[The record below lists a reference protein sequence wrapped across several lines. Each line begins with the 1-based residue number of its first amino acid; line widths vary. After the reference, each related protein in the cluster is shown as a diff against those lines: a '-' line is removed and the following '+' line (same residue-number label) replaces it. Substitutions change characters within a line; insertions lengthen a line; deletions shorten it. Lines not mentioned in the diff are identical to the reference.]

1 MTEDSK
7 QERKLAAIMFT
18 DMVGYS
24 ALTQKNESLALD
36 LLEEHRNILRPLFPK
51 HGGEEIE
58 TVGDAFFVEFSSA
71 LEAVR
76 CAVEIQES
84 LVKRNCNG
92 DPERQIRL
100 RIGIHLGDVV
110 HRGGNVLGD
119 GVNIA
124 ARIER
129 LAEPEGICI
138 SEDVARQVQNK
149 LDIPLRNLDEKQLK
163 NIQLPVKIYAV
174 QLPWLPK
181 PIVSAAKSSAPATQ
195 TSRDA
200 SQKDSSMGTILFIE
214 DEDALLK
221 GMCDAFVHHGYDVK
235 IARDGKTGLQVAETE
250 RPDLI
255 VLDVMLPGMDG
266 FDVCRHLR
274 KRGVNV
280 PILMLTARSEEVD
293 KIVGLEIGADDYM
306 TKPFSTRELLA
317 RVKAHLRRSQER

>member
-1 MTEDSK
+1 MTEESK
-7 QERKLAAIMFT
+7 YERKLAAIMFT

-36 LLEEHRNILRPLFPK
+36 LLEEHRNILRPLFPR

-58 TVGDAFFVEFSSA
+58 TVGDGFFVEFSSA

-84 LVKRNCNG
+84 LVKRNGNG
-92 DPERQIRL
+92 DPERNIRL
-100 RIGIHLGDVV
+100 RFGIHLGDVV

-124 ARIER
+124 ARIEPH
-129 LAEPEGICI
+129 AESDGICI

-149 LDIPLRNLDEKQLK
+149 LDIPLRKLDEKQLK
-163 NIQLPVKIYAV
+163 NIQLPVEIYAV
-174 QLPWLPK
+174 QLPWLPE
-181 PIVSAAKSSAPATQ
+181 PIASAVKSSAPAARTGGEV
-195 TSRDA
+195 SR
-200 SQKDSSMGTILFIE
+200 KDFSMGTILLIE
-214 DEDALLK
+214 DEQALVQGLCDAL
-221 GMCDAFVHHGYDVK
+221 VHHGYNVK
-235 IARDGKTGLQVAETE
+235 IARDGKAGLQLAEME
-250 RPDLI
+250 QPDLI

-280 PILMLTARSEEVD
+280 PIVMLTARSEEVD

-306 TKPFSTRELLA
+306 TKPFSTRELLT
-317 RVKAHLRRSQER
+317 RIKVHLRRSTER